1 MAEKQK
7 TDKQKTDKQKPD
19 KGEDKSGEEPVTEDA
34 EKKEPKVEWSPENEK
49 ILVEWCDIA
58 KCYKWLHTRAH
69 QDYSRKHAWFTIPAI
84 IMSTISGTASFAQ
97 GSLPVS
103 MQTYA
108 PMVIGSV
115 NIFIGILTTIQQYLK
130 ISEYNES
137 HRVSAIAWDKFARNI
152 RIELAKHPDERSSEA
167 GHFLKTNRDEFD
179 RLMETSP
186 SIPIP
191 IVDEF
196 LEIFSGEEVQKWYK
210 CFSKKKKNDH
220 KIKKQEELKARA
232 EMFEKLKKPD
242 VCNIIVTS
250 DDDRHPWYKDPNAL
264 RKKDDVIYSVVS
276 QKITKM
282 QEEMLKK
289 QDEIREE
296 YEEQI
301 RTEKEERER
310 DEQEKIRK
318 QNIQQKFMNGTVAI
332 ATKIREQNR
341 QIDDY
346 VRLFST
352 NHGRKPLKDE
362 INTSLNAK
370 LDNDILNKYLDRY
383 DTDYV
388 DVEIQEDDSMV

>member
-1 MAEKQK
+1 MADKLTTEKNAEEK
-7 TDKQKTDKQKPD
+7 EPNPD
-19 KGEDKSGEEPVTEDA
+19 V

-69 QDYSRKHAWFTIPAI
+69 QDYSTKHAWFTIPAI

-196 LEIFSGEEVQKWYK
+196 LVIFSGEEVKKWYK
-210 CFSKKKKNDH
+210 CCSDKKKKSDH
-220 KIKKQEELKARA
+220 KIKKQEEMKARA
-232 EMFEKLKKPD
+232 EMFQKLKKPD

-250 DDDRHPWYKDPNAL
+250 DGDRHPWYKEPNAL

-282 QEEMLKK
+282 QQEMLKK
-289 QDEIREE
+289 QDEIKEE
-296 YEEQI
+296 YEEKI
-301 RTEKEERER
+301 RLEKELRENE
-310 DEQEKIRK
+310 EQEKKRK
-318 QNIQQKFMNGTVAI
+318 QEIQQKFMSGTVAI
-332 ATKIREQNR
+332 AAKIKDHNR
-341 QIDDY
+341 QIDEY

-352 NHGRKPLKDE
+352 NHGRKPMKDE
-362 INTSLNAK
+362 INESLNAK

-383 DTDYV
+383 NTDFM
-388 DVEIQEDDSMV
+388 DLEIEEEDDSMV

>member
-1 MAEKQK
+1 MTEKLKPEDSAPAAVAVAE
-7 TDKQKTDKQKPD
+7 
-19 KGEDKSGEEPVTEDA
+19 V
-34 EKKEPKVEWSPENEK
+34 EKKETEIKVEWSPENEK

-69 QDYSRKHAWFTIPAI
+69 QNYSTKHAWFTIPAI
-84 IMSTISGTASFAQ
+84 ILSTISGTASFAQ

-152 RIELAKHPDERSSEA
+152 RIELAKHPDERSSDA

-196 LEIFSGEEVQKWYK
+196 LETFSGEDVRKWYK
-210 CFSKKKKNDH
+210 CCSDKKKKDEH
-220 KIKKQEELKARA
+220 KIKKQEELKKRA
-232 EMFEKLKKPD
+232 KMFEKLKKPD

-250 DDDRHPWYKDPNAL
+250 DDDRHPWYKEPNAL
-264 RKKDDVIYSVVS
+264 RKKDDVLYSVVS

-289 QDEIREE
+289 QEEIKQE
-296 YEEQI
+296 YEDKIQ
-301 RTEKEERER
+301 TEKDTRER
-310 DEQEKIRK
+310 DEQEKKRK
-318 QNIQQKFMNGTVAI
+318 QEIQQKFMNGTVAI
-332 ATKIREQNR
+332 ANKIKEQTR
-341 QIDDY
+341 QIDEY
-346 VRLFST
+346 IRLFSL

-362 INTSLNAK
+362 ISEALKTK
-370 LDNDILNKYLDRY
+370 LDTDILTKYLDKY
-383 DTDYV
+383 GTEMINLVID
-388 DVEIQEDDSMV
+388 EEDSNV

>member
-1 MAEKQK
+1 MDETSKMV
-7 TDKQKTDKQKPD
+7 
-19 KGEDKSGEEPVTEDA
+19 EELTVDGS
-34 EKKEPKVEWSPENEK
+34 EKKEPEIKVEWSPENEK
-49 ILVEWCDIA
+49 IVVEWCDIA

-69 QDYSRKHAWFTIPAI
+69 QNYSNKHAWFTIPAI

-97 GSLPVS
+97 GSLPAT

-152 RIELAKHPDERSSEA
+152 RIELAKHPDERSLDA

-196 LEIFSGEEVQKWYK
+196 IATFSGEELQKWYDCCSDNK
-210 CFSKKKKNDH
+210 REHN
-220 KIKKQEELKARA
+220 IKKELEIRKKA

-242 VCNIIVTS
+242 VCNIIGTA
-250 DDDRHPWYKDPNAL
+250 DDDRHPWYKDPSAIKNSEEI
-264 RKKDDVIYSVVS
+264 IYSVVS

-282 QEEMLKK
+282 QEDMLKK
-289 QDEIREE
+289 QEEIKNE
-296 YEEQI
+296 YEEKIQL
-301 RTEKEERER
+301 EKDMRER
-310 DEQEKIRK
+310 VEQVKTHK
-318 QNIQQKFMNGTVAI
+318 QEIQKKFVNGTVAI
-332 ATKIREQNR
+332 VTKIKEQKK
-341 QIDDY
+341 IIEDY
-346 VRLFST
+346 VRLFSS

-362 INTSLNAK
+362 IFNALKTK
-370 LDNDILNKYLDRY
+370 LDEEILTKYLSKYGSDGIIL
-383 DTDYV
+383 DID
-388 DVEIQEDDSMV
+388 DEDDDSMV

>member
-1 MAEKQK
+1 MAEKEKTEKQK
-7 TDKQKTDKQKPD
+7 TSEKEKTI
-19 KGEDKSGEEPVTEDA
+19 EDNDEKK
-34 EKKEPKVEWSPENEK
+34 EKKEPKVEWSPDNEK

-69 QDYSRKHAWFTIPAI
+69 QDYSKKHAWFTIPAI

-152 RIELAKHPDERSSEA
+152 RIELAKHPDERSLDA

-196 LEIFSGEEVQKWYK
+196 LVIFSGEDVQKWYK
-210 CFSKKKKNDH
+210 CCGKKEKKQQH
-220 KIKKQEELKARA
+220 KIKKQEDLKARA

-250 DDDRHPWYKDPNAL
+250 DGDRHPWYKDPDAL
-264 RKKDDVIYSVVS
+264 RKKDDVIYTVVS

-282 QEEMLKK
+282 QEEMVRK

-296 YEEQI
+296 YEEKI
-301 RTEKEERER
+301 RLEKETRERE
-310 DEQEKIRK
+310 EEEKIRK
-318 QNIQQKFMNGTVAI
+318 QNIHQKFINGTVAV
-332 ATKIREQNR
+332 ATKIKEQNR
-341 QIDDY
+341 QIDEY

-362 INTSLNAK
+362 INESLNVK
-370 LDNDILNKYLDRY
+370 MDNDILNKYLDRY
-383 DTDYV
+383 NSDFV
-388 DVEIQEDDSMV
+388 DFVDFEIDENDDKV

>member
-1 MAEKQK
+1 MGDKPIAEKQ
-7 TDKQKTDKQKPD
+7 PI
-19 KGEDKSGEEPVTEDA
+19 EEEKDPN

-69 QDYSRKHAWFTIPAI
+69 QDYSKKHAWFTIPAI

-186 SIPIP
+186 SIPLP

-196 LEIFSGEEVQKWYK
+196 LVIFSGEEVQKWYK
-210 CFSKKKKNDH
+210 CCPDKKKKSDH

-232 EMFEKLKKPD
+232 EMFKKLKKPD

-250 DDDRHPWYKDPNAL
+250 DGDRHPWWQDPNAL

-282 QEEMLKK
+282 QQEMKKK
-289 QDEIREE
+289 QDEIKEE
-296 YEEQI
+296 YEEKI
-301 RTEKEERER
+301 RLEKELREKEEQDKKR
-310 DEQEKIRK
+310 
-318 QNIQQKFMNGTVAI
+318 NT
-332 ATKIREQNR
+332 
-341 QIDDY
+341 
-346 VRLFST
+346 LF
-352 NHGRKPLKDE
+352 H
-362 INTSLNAK
+362 
-370 LDNDILNKYLDRY
+370 
-383 DTDYV
+383 
-388 DVEIQEDDSMV
+388 

>member
-1 MAEKQK
+1 MAEKTK
-7 TDKQKTDKQKPD
+7 
-19 KGEDKSGEEPVTEDA
+19 TEDPVQ
-34 EKKEPKVEWSPENEK
+34 EEIQKKPEIKVEWSPENEK

-69 QDYSRKHAWFTIPAI
+69 QNYSTKHAWFTIPAI
-84 IMSTISGTASFAQ
+84 ILSTISGTASFAQ

-152 RIELAKHPDERSSEA
+152 RIELAKHPDERSSDA

-196 LEIFSGEEVQKWYK
+196 LETFSGEEVQKWYK
-210 CFSKKKKNDH
+210 CCLDKKKKNDH
-220 KIKKQEELKARA
+220 KIKKQEELKNRA
-232 EMFEKLKKPD
+232 KMFEKLKKPD

-264 RKKDDVIYSVVS
+264 RKKDDVLYSVVS

-282 QEEMLKK
+282 QEDMLKK
-289 QDEIREE
+289 QEEIKQE
-296 YEEQI
+296 YEDKIKLEKDTREQ
-301 RTEKEERER
+301 E
-310 DEQEKIRK
+310 EQEKKRR
-318 QNIQQKFMNGTVAI
+318 QEIQQKIMNGTVAFK
-332 ATKIREQNR
+332 AQNR
-341 QIDDY
+341 QIDEY
-346 VRLFST
+346 VRLFSL
-352 NHGRKPLKDE
+352 NHGRKPLKDDISE
-362 INTSLNAK
+362 GLRSKVDA
-370 LDNDILNKYLDRY
+370 DILTKYLEKYGNEMINLVID
-383 DTDYV
+383 D
-388 DVEIQEDDSMV
+388 EEDSAV

>member
-1 MAEKQK
+1 MSETPKPAEN
-7 TDKQKTDKQKPD
+7 QKPA
-19 KGEDKSGEEPVTEDA
+19 ENSKSEELENKPEI
-34 EKKEPKVEWSPENEK
+34 KVEWSPENEK

-69 QDYSRKHAWFTIPAI
+69 QNYSTKHAWFTIPAI
-84 IMSTISGTASFAQ
+84 ILSTISGTASFAQ

-152 RIELAKHPDERSSEA
+152 RIELAKHPDERSSDA

-186 SIPIP
+186 SIPIL

-196 LEIFSGEEVQKWYK
+196 LQTFSGEEVQKWYK
-210 CFSKKKKNDH
+210 CCSDKNKKDDH
-220 KIKKQEELKARA
+220 KIKKQEELKKRA
-232 EMFEKLKKPD
+232 KMFEKLKKPD

-264 RKKDDVIYSVVS
+264 RKKEDVIYSVVS
-276 QKITKM
+276 QKITKI

-289 QDEIREE
+289 QEEIKQG
-296 YEEQI
+296 YEEKIQL
-301 RTEKEERER
+301 EKDMREQ
-310 DEQEKIRK
+310 DEQERK
-318 QNIQQKFMNGTVAI
+318 RRQEIQQKFMNGTVAI
-332 ATKIREQNR
+332 ANKIKEQNR
-341 QIDDY
+341 QIDEY
-346 VRLFST
+346 VRLFTS
-352 NHGRKPLKDE
+352 NRGRKPLKDE
-362 INTSLNAK
+362 INDALCSKVDA
-370 LDNDILNKYLDRY
+370 DILTKFFEKYGNDMINLVID
-383 DTDYV
+383 D
-388 DVEIQEDDSMV
+388 EEDSVV

>member
-1 MAEKQK
+1 
-7 TDKQKTDKQKPD
+7 
-19 KGEDKSGEEPVTEDA
+19 
-34 EKKEPKVEWSPENEK
+34 
-49 ILVEWCDIA
+49 
-58 KCYKWLHTRAH
+58 
-69 QDYSRKHAWFTIPAI
+69 
-84 IMSTISGTASFAQ
+84 MSTISGTASFAQ

-186 SIPIP
+186 SIPLH

-196 LEIFSGEEVQKWYK
+196 LVTFSGEEVQKWYK
-210 CFSKKKKNDH
+210 CCSSKKKKSDH

-250 DDDRHPWYKDPNAL
+250 DDDRHPWWKDPNAL

-282 QEEMLKK
+282 QQEMTKK
-289 QDEIREE
+289 QDEIKEE
-296 YEEQI
+296 YEEKI
-301 RTEKEERER
+301 RLEKEEREKE
-310 DEQEKIRK
+310 EQEKKRK
-318 QNIQQKFMNGTVAI
+318 QEIQQRFMSGTVAI
-332 ATKIREQNR
+332 ATKIKEQNR
-341 QIDDY
+341 QIDEY

-352 NHGRKPLKDE
+352 NHGRKPMKDE
-362 INTSLNAK
+362 IDESLNAK

-383 DTDYV
+383 NSDFV
-388 DVEIQEDDSMV
+388 DLEIEEDDSIV

>member
-1 MAEKQK
+1 MAEKQPVEKK
-7 TDKQKTDKQKPD
+7 TADTEEKEPSPD
-19 KGEDKSGEEPVTEDA
+19 

-97 GSLPVS
+97 GSLPLS

-186 SIPIP
+186 SIPLP

-196 LEIFSGEEVQKWYK
+196 LVIFSGEEVQKWYK
-210 CFSKKKKNDH
+210 CCLDKKKKSDH

-232 EMFEKLKKPD
+232 EMFKKLKKPD

-250 DDDRHPWYKDPNAL
+250 DGDRHPWYKDPNAM

-282 QEEMLKK
+282 QQEMMKK
-289 QDEIREE
+289 QDEIKEE
-296 YEEQI
+296 YEEKI
-301 RTEKEERER
+301 RLEKEAREA
-310 DEQEKIRK
+310 EEKEKKRK
-318 QNIQQKFMNGTVAI
+318 LEIQQKFMSGTVAI
-332 ATKIREQNR
+332 ATKIKDHNR
-341 QIDDY
+341 QIDEY

-352 NHGRKPLKDE
+352 NHGRKPMKDE
-362 INTSLNAK
+362 ISDSLNSK

-383 DTDYV
+383 NSDFV
-388 DVEIQEDDSMV
+388 DLEIEEEEESDNMV

>member
-1 MAEKQK
+1 MAEKPK
-7 TDKQKTDKQKPD
+7 TEEKSEESTTDD
-19 KGEDKSGEEPVTEDA
+19 L
-34 EKKEPKVEWSPENEK
+34 EKKEPEIKVEWSPENEK

-69 QDYSRKHAWFTIPAI
+69 QNYSTKHAWFTIPAI

-152 RIELAKHPDERSSEA
+152 RIELAKHPDERSSDA

-196 LEIFSGEEVQKWYK
+196 LETFSGEEPQKWYS
-210 CFSKKKKNDH
+210 CSKKKKQEH

-232 EMFEKLKKPD
+232 EIFEKLKKPD
-242 VCNIIVTS
+242 VCNIIMTS
-250 DDDRHPWYKDPNAL
+250 DDDRHPWYKEPNAL
-264 RKKDDVIYSVVS
+264 RKKDDVLYSVVS

-282 QEEMLKK
+282 QEDMLKK
-289 QDEIREE
+289 QEEIKNE
-296 YEEQI
+296 YEEKIQADKDA
-301 RTEKEERER
+301 RERE
-310 DEQEKIRK
+310 EQEKKRK
-318 QNIQQKFMNGTVAI
+318 QEIQQKFMNGTVAI
-332 ATKIREQNR
+332 ANKIKEQTR
-341 QIDDY
+341 QIDEY
-346 VRLFST
+346 VRLFSS
-352 NHGRKPLKDE
+352 NHGRKPMKDE
-362 INTSLNAK
+362 IRSALQAK
-370 LDNDILNKYLDRY
+370 IDEDILTKYLAKYGSDSINL
-383 DTDYV
+383 
-388 DVEIQEDDSMV
+388 EIDEEEDSIV

>member
-1 MAEKQK
+1 MG
-7 TDKQKTDKQKPD
+7 DKQKTSEKEEKE
-19 KGEDKSGEEPVTEDA
+19 KTSEDNNEKK
-34 EKKEPKVEWSPENEK
+34 EKKEPKVEWSPDNEK

-69 QDYSRKHAWFTIPAI
+69 QDYSKKHAWFTIPAI

-152 RIELAKHPDERSSEA
+152 RIELAKHPDERSLDA

-196 LEIFSGEEVQKWYK
+196 LVIFSGEDVQKWYK
-210 CFSKKKKNDH
+210 CCVKKEKKQQH

-250 DDDRHPWYKDPNAL
+250 DGDRHPWYKDPDAL

-282 QEEMLKK
+282 QEEMVKK

-296 YEEQI
+296 YEEKI
-301 RTEKEERER
+301 RIEKETREKE
-310 DEQEKIRK
+310 EQEKIRK
-318 QNIQQKFMNGTVAI
+318 QNIQQKFINGTVAV
-332 ATKIREQNR
+332 KEQNR
-341 QIDDY
+341 EIDEY

-362 INTSLNAK
+362 INESLHVK
-370 LDNDILNKYLDRY
+370 MDNDILNKYLDRY
-383 DTDYV
+383 NSDFV
-388 DVEIQEDDSMV
+388 DFEIDDENDNNV

>member
-1 MAEKQK
+1 MAEKEKTEKQK
-7 TDKQKTDKQKPD
+7 TSEKEKTI
-19 KGEDKSGEEPVTEDA
+19 EDNDEKK
-34 EKKEPKVEWSPENEK
+34 EKKEPKVEWSPDNEK

-69 QDYSRKHAWFTIPAI
+69 QDYSKKHAWFTIPAI

-152 RIELAKHPDERSSEA
+152 RIELAKHPDERSLDA

-196 LEIFSGEEVQKWYK
+196 LVIFSGEDVQKWYK
-210 CFSKKKKNDH
+210 CCGKKEKKQQH
-220 KIKKQEELKARA
+220 KIKKQEDLKARA

-250 DDDRHPWYKDPNAL
+250 DGDRHPWYKDPDAL
-264 RKKDDVIYSVVS
+264 RKKDDVIYTVVS

-282 QEEMLKK
+282 QEEMVRK

-296 YEEQI
+296 YEEKI
-301 RTEKEERER
+301 RLEKETRERE
-310 DEQEKIRK
+310 EEEKIRK
-318 QNIQQKFMNGTVAI
+318 QNIHQKFINGTVAV
-332 ATKIREQNR
+332 ATKIKEQNR
-341 QIDDY
+341 QIDEY

-362 INTSLNAK
+362 INESLNVK
-370 LDNDILNKYLDRY
+370 MDNDILNKYLDRY
-383 DTDYV
+383 NSDFV
-388 DVEIQEDDSMV
+388 NFEIDENDDKV